1 MLDLHIALGIFI
13 KTLCKIS
20 DITIFMILGWIILG
34 IIYYFILKFREEYL
48 ITDFNIFEA
57 KEIKEIEL
65 YKETLLNLL
74 FENSFKSKIYLTGF
88 IKKFEENLKTM
99 PELNERYK
107 KLTND
112 EYLRKRLNKDTT

>member
-1 MLDLHIALGIFI
+1 MNLMVHFGWLFTAWFALGIFI

-74 FENSFKSKIYLTGF
+74 FENSFI
-88 IKKFEENLKTM
+88 
-99 PELNERYK
+99 
-107 KLTND
+107 
-112 EYLRKRLNKDTT
+112 